1 MGLITFR
8 ERKMEE
14 KGRENGEY
22 TRICVDSVERSRKRF
37 ARHVCVF
44 KSDTV
49 EPCWVCF
56 INHFESSK
64 LSFFSPL
71 LLLCLDGSF
80 SASYDLVIIN
90 SVCLNWH
97 FTSPRGFV
105 TFPPLRFKLL
115 YFQNKCFIFMNT
127 KCNCVKMQPE
137 LFSSQDLVS
146 FLSKSTSR
154 NLSSEGSPW
163 KV

>member
-1 MGLITFR
+1 MANKSKILQQSLSTSLKTSQFSDKERHEQFQHSESWSWFLIIFDLPFMLQHLCPNGLITFR

-71 LLLCLDGSF
+71 LLLCLDGS
-80 SASYDLVIIN
+80 LVLHMIWSLLIQFVWTGILPVPEV
-90 SVCLNWH
+90 SWH
-97 FTSPRGFV
+97 F
-105 TFPPLRFKLL
+105 PL
-115 YFQNKCFIFMNT
+115 
-127 KCNCVKMQPE
+127 
-137 LFSSQDLVS
+137 
-146 FLSKSTSR
+146 
-154 NLSSEGSPW
+154 
-163 KV
+163 